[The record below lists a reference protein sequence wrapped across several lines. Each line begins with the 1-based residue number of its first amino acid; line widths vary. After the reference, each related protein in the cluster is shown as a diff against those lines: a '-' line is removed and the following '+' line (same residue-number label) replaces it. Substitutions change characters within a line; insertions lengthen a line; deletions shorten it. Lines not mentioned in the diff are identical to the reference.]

1 MAEHGRETDTERVAG
16 SDAQGAAND
25 NEKLMRRIEMLED
38 EISGLEVRID
48 NLRGRL
54 YEIANSNRSDEE
66 DLAMWAESALQ
77 EDDKL

>member
-1 MAEHGRETDTERVAG
+1 
-16 SDAQGAAND
+16 
-25 NEKLMRRIEMLED
+25 MRRIEMLED
-38 EISGLEVRID
+38 EISGLEFRID

>member
-1 MAEHGRETDTERVAG
+1 MAQHGREIDPKPVDG
-16 SDAQGAAND
+16 SNAQGAND
-25 NEKLMRRIEMLED
+25 NTELMRRIEMLED
-38 EISGLEVRID
+38 EISGLEFRID

-66 DLAMWAESALQ
+66 DLAMWAECALQ

>member
-1 MAEHGRETDTERVAG
+1 MAKHGREVDTQRVTG
-16 SDAQGAAND
+16 GEEAAND
-25 NEKLMRRIEMLED
+25 NEKLMRRIELLED
-38 EISGLEVRID
+38 EIAGLEVRID

-54 YEIANSNRSDEE
+54 YEIANSSKSDEE